1 MTDRSYNFDALIFDV
16 FGVVTGTFGSDQFP
30 NIPCSKARLKARSTN
45 AGSFFIGHAS
55 GAVPL
60 PYELDAGEDTDWFA
74 TSNLNRYFHNGSS
87 GSTDAIAYW
96 IMK

>member
-1 MTDRSYNFDALIFDV
+1 MTDRSEYSDALIFDV

-30 NIPCSKARLKARSTN
+30 NIPCSKARFKARSTN

-87 GSTDAIAYW
+87 GTTDMLAFW

>member
-1 MTDRSYNFDALIFDV
+1 MTDRSEYSDALIFDV
-16 FGVVTGTFGSDQFP
+16 FGVITGTFGSDQFS

-60 PYELDAGEDTDWFA
+60 PYELDAGEDTGWFA

-87 GSTDAIAYW
+87 GTTDVLAFW